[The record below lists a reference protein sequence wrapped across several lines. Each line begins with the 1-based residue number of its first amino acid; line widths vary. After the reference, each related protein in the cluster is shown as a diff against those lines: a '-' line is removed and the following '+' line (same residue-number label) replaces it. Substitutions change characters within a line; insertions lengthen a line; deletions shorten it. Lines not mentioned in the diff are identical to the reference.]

1 MTLGL
6 DIKNKVSSM
15 EKMLILSITFK
26 TDQNLSVLTGRFFW
40 TN

>member
-26 TDQNLSVLTGRFFW
+26 TDQNLPVLTGRFFW